1 MQTKLNIASGLV
13 AETEDC
19 IMINLDTEAKVVINV
34 ELDSEE
40 PGYGRKF
47 GY

>member
-1 MQTKLNIASGLV
+1 MQTKLSIATSLV
-13 AETEDC
+13 VETEDC

-40 PGYGRKF
+40 PEYGRKF